1 MRYFRCV
8 GRTDES
14 SRDTYGMSRMSAP
27 RKYYAPCDRH
37 AVFTRACKHCTAWAA
52 RMRSTGGPQI
62 PRAKRLG
69 TTGKQ
74 FTFQRQYQRG
84 PKRRWPLLTL
94 PRREVSVPR

>member
-1 MRYFRCV
+1 MRSSRCV

-27 RKYYAPCDRH
+27 RKYYAPCDIH

-52 RMRSTGGPQI
+52 RMRRTGGPQI

-69 TTGKQ
+69 TTGKRY
-74 FTFQRQYQRG
+74 TFKRHVCRG
-84 PKRRWPLLTL
+84 VKKNRWPLLTL
-94 PRREVSVPR
+94 HGVIPAPS